1 MAPWE
6 INGPLGNKWPSWE
19 ISGTVLGNKRQEI
32 NGPPKSWEITG
43 WEITGGDPFWGI
55 NVKGLSEKQSSV
67 LMAVLKLGMNVLVLG
82 VIPSWF

>member
-1 MAPWE
+1 MFNE
-6 INGPLGNKWPSWE
+6 TFFVILKHCGIPSFTRVEW
-19 ISGTVLGNKRQEI
+19 TVAMQKLQ
-32 NGPPKSWEITG
+32 TL
-43 WEITGGDPFWGI
+43 FWGI

>member
-32 NGPPKSWEITG
+32 NGPHNSWEITG
-43 WEITGGDPFWGI
+43 WEITGGDPGFRMLRDIHIKAGTHI
-55 NVKGLSEKQSSV
+55 
-67 LMAVLKLGMNVLVLG
+67 
-82 VIPSWF
+82 